1 LLHDGSGQALVLYQN
16 QRNDV
21 EQAQEALMLNEEQK
35 KIEVAKKRLA
45 RFKVVTREQ
54 APGISMKDQLFKAQ
68 QEEMNKRQKTEI
80 GAES

>member
-1 LLHDGSGQALVLYQN
+1 LLQDGSGQALVLYQN